1 MSPSDPAARYTMTA
15 IVLHWALAILI
26 VGDFAWGWWMLE
38 IPKSPPGMR
47 ADAYNLHKSIGMCVL
62 LLMVFRLA
70 WNIVHRPPL
79 LPAMSAWQALAV
91 KATHALLYA
100 VLIANPLSGFLGSF
114 WSGYPIKWFGAT
126 LPAWGSNSPSLKEA
140 MSTLH
145 LATGWLLAALVAR
158 YGAHAGQAGAPITGT
173 SRSRRRAS
181 AARRRPPRARARSLR
196 AFLRRRCRARSCRD
210 RPCAPDPHRR
220 RATP

>member
-1 MSPSDPAARYTMTA
+1 MSPSDQVARYTMTA

-26 VGDFAWGWWMLE
+26 IGDFAWGWWMLE
-38 IPKSPPGMR
+38 IPKSPPGVR
-47 ADAYNLHKSIGMCVL
+47 ADAYNWHKSIGLCLL
-62 LLMVFRLA
+62 LLMLFRLIWTIA
-70 WNIVHRPPL
+70 HRPPP

-114 WSGYPIKWFGAT
+114 WSGYPIKWFGVT

-145 LATGWLLAALVAR
+145 LATGWVLAALVTLHV
-158 YGAHAGQAGAPITGT
+158 GAALYHALRGDAIMQRMLPGPSRTAGRAPGKP
-173 SRSRRRAS
+173 AL
-181 AARRRPPRARARSLR
+181 P
-196 AFLRRRCRARSCRD
+196 
-210 RPCAPDPHRR
+210 
-220 RATP
+220 